1 MILRL
6 EGRNEMNCEL
16 AHERIVLV
24 AYGELPDEQV
34 HELDRHLA
42 ACTDCSR
49 EREQL
54 LALKTLTTAYPI
66 TELDPNFVA
75 RSRMRLEEALDAIPP
90 KRWYERVGQR
100 ILNNFASLQAAP
112 AAAVLLLIV
121 GGGAGTL
128 GGYEY
133 AAARSAHSA
142 ADLAAV
148 AQAKALAQPMESGQS
163 GPAEIANISS
173 IEREPNSEIVHV
185 TYNQVVPQHIQGSL
199 DDPSIRQL
207 LMLASENASS
217 AGVRDDSVG
226 LLAAEC
232 RAGHGCQGAGI
243 RDALMQALRYD
254 KSVAVREKAL
264 EGLQPYVAEDMRV
277 RDAVLEAL
285 LSDSDARIRTA
296 AITILEPVEG
306 DTSVRQVLSTVANSD
321 HNLHIRTVSRQVL
334 SRAPE
339 IQ

>member
-1 MILRL
+1 
-6 EGRNEMNCEL
+6 MNCEL
-16 AHERIVLV
+16 AHERIVLA
-24 AYGELPDEQV
+24 AYSELPDEQV

-42 ACTDCSR
+42 ACTDCSQ

-54 LALKTLTTAYPI
+54 QALKTLATAYPVA
-66 TELDPNFVA
+66 ELDPNLVA
-75 RSRMRLEEALDAIPP
+75 RSRMRLEDALDAIPP

-100 ILNNFASLQAAP
+100 IVNNFASLQAAP
-112 AAAVLLLIV
+112 VAALLLLVV

-133 AAARSAHSA
+133 AAARSAHTA
-142 ADLAAV
+142 AGLAAV
-148 AQAKALAQPMESGQS
+148 AQGKADAQAAES

-254 KSVAVREKAL
+254 KSFAVRQKAL

-285 LSDSDARIRTA
+285 LNDSDPRIRTS
-296 AITILEPVEG
+296 AISILEPVEA

-321 HNLHIRTVSRQVL
+321 HNPHIRTVSRQVL